1 MGKRG
6 ERERRGYS
14 GVREDDDAED
24 DDVDDAS
31 CHESDHV
38 QDVRNVHRR
47 TCFLSV

>member
-6 ERERRGYS
+6 EWEGEEM
-14 GVREDDDAED
+14 GGLREDDDAED